1 MRNVFKTLWF
11 QVMLAMVLGVGLGIV
26 LAPTGFGLLSEKIA
40 EQISP
45 WIALPGNLFLSMIK
59 MVVIPLVLSSI
70 VLGIASSDDK
80 EFLKKVSLR
89 IFPYFIATTVA
100 ATAIGAVMATVLQPG
115 KYIDSAL
122 IADVMEGSP
131 AATGPEAAAEK
142 VHITEKLVEM
152 IPTNYIKSALDQD
165 MLATVILALFL
176 GMSIVALE
184 PEKTTTF
191 MDWIHVIQSI
201 SMKIIEWAM
210 KLAPIA
216 VFGLICN
223 ITMRV
228 GFGAIA
234 GMTAYVGTV
243 IAGLALLLAFYMII
257 VLTLG
262 KMSPLQF
269 LKKIGDV
276 QLLAFSTSSS
286 AAAMPLSMATAEK
299 RLKVQPSVARFIVP
313 LGATINMDGT
323 ALYQVS
329 ATVFLTQVYG
339 VDLGFWGLL
348 AVVIT
353 TVGASI
359 GTPSTPGVG
368 IVILATILQG
378 VGVSPSGIA
387 LIIGVDRIL
396 DMSRTTVNVTGDLVA
411 SVVMNR
417 LLKKAAPLECGK
429 IGALPVQSENRS
441 R

>member
-1 MRNVFKTLWF
+1 MKNMFKALWF
-11 QVMLAMVLGVGLGIV
+11 QVMVAMVLGVLLGIL
-26 LAPTGFGLLSEKIA
+26 LAPTGAGLLSERLS
-40 EQISP
+40 EQIAP

-59 MVVIPLVLSSI
+59 MVVIPLVLTSI
-70 VLGIASSDDK
+70 ILGITSSDDK

-89 IFPYFIATTVA
+89 IFPYFIATTMVA
-100 ATAIGAVMATVLQPG
+100 TTIGASMATLLQPG

-131 AATGPEAAAEK
+131 AATAPAATEADTM
-142 VHITEKLVEM
+142 HITDQLVEM

-176 GMSIVALE
+176 GMAIVALDSKRTQ
-184 PEKTTTF
+184 PF
-191 MDWIHVIQSI
+191 LQWIDVIQSMA
-201 SMKIIEWAM
+201 MKIIEWAM

-234 GMTAYVGTV
+234 GMAAYVGTV
-243 IAGLALLLAFYMII
+243 VAGLFLLLLFYLFI
-257 VLTLG
+257 VWSLG
-262 KMSPLQF
+262 QMSPLQF

-286 AAAMPLSMATAEK
+286 AAAMPLSMATAEN
-299 RLKVQPSVARFIVP
+299 RLAVAPPVARFIVP

-339 VDLGFWGLL
+339 VELGFWGLL
-348 AVVIT
+348 AVIIT

-378 VGVSPSGIA
+378 VGVPPSGIA

-396 DMSRTTVNVTGDLVA
+396 DMSRTTVNVTGDLAA

-417 LLKKAAPLECGK
+417 LLKNIDK
-429 IGALPVQSENRS
+429 R
-441 R
+441 

>member
-1 MRNVFKTLWF
+1 MKKIFKTLWF
-11 QVMLAMVLGVGLGIV
+11 QVMLAMFLGVVLGIV
-26 LAPTGFGLLSEKIA
+26 LAPTGFGLLSEKIS
-40 EQISP
+40 EQIAP
-45 WIALPGNLFLSMIK
+45 WIALPGNLFLSLIK

-70 VLGIASSDDK
+70 VLGITSSEDK
-80 EFLKKVSLR
+80 DFLKKVSLR

-100 ATAIGAVMATVLQPG
+100 ATTIGAAMSTVLQPG

-131 AATGPEAAAEK
+131 AATAPTAPAEEMH
-142 VHITEKLVEM
+142 VTEKLVEM
-152 IPTNYIKSALDQD
+152 IPTNYIKSALNQD

-176 GMSIVALE
+176 GMAIVALDSA
-184 PEKTTTF
+184 KTASF
-191 MDWIHVIQSI
+191 LDWIQVIQSI
-201 SMKIIEWAM
+201 AMKIIEWAM

-234 GMTAYVGTV
+234 GMAAYVGTV

-257 VLTLG
+257 VLMLG
-262 KMSPLQF
+262 KMPPLQF
-269 LKKIGDV
+269 LRRIGGV

-286 AAAMPLSMATAEK
+286 AAAMPLSMETAEK
-299 RLKVQPSVARFIVP
+299 RLHVQPSVARFIVP

-339 VDLGFWGLL
+339 VELGLLGLL

-378 VGVSPSGIA
+378 VGVPPSGIA

-417 LLKKAAPLECGK
+417 LLKK
-429 IGALPVQSENRS
+429 S
-441 R
+441 

>member
-1 MRNVFKTLWF
+1 MV
-11 QVMLAMVLGVGLGIV
+11 AMVLGVLLGIL
-26 LAPTGFGLLSEKIA
+26 LAPTGAGLLSEKIS
-40 EQISP
+40 EQIAP

-59 MVVIPLVLSSI
+59 MVVIPLVLTSI
-70 VLGIASSDDK
+70 ILGITSSDDK

-89 IFPYFIATTVA
+89 IFPYFIATTMVA
-100 ATAIGAVMATVLQPG
+100 TTIGASMATLLQPG

-131 AATGPEAAAEK
+131 AATAPAATEADTM
-142 VHITEKLVEM
+142 HITDQLVEM

-176 GMSIVALE
+176 GMAIVALDSKRTQ
-184 PEKTTTF
+184 PF
-191 MDWIHVIQSI
+191 LQWIDVIQSI
-201 SMKIIEWAM
+201 AMKIIEWAM

-234 GMTAYVGTV
+234 GMAAYVGTV
-243 IAGLALLLAFYMII
+243 VAGLFLLLLFYLFI
-257 VLTLG
+257 VWTLG
-262 KMSPLQF
+262 QMSPLQF

-286 AAAMPLSMATAEK
+286 AAAMPLSMATAEN
-299 RLKVQPSVARFIVP
+299 RLAVAPPVARFIVP

-339 VDLGFWGLL
+339 VELGFWGLL
-348 AVVIT
+348 AVIIT

-378 VGVSPSGIA
+378 VGVPPSGIA

-396 DMSRTTVNVTGDLVA
+396 DMSRTTVNVTGDLAA

-417 LLKKAAPLECGK
+417 LLKNMDK
-429 IGALPVQSENRS
+429 R
-441 R
+441 

>member
-1 MRNVFKTLWF
+1 MKKIFKTLWF
-11 QVMLAMVLGVGLGIV
+11 QVMLAMFLGVVLGIV
-26 LAPTGFGLLSEKIA
+26 LAPTGFGLLSEKIS
-40 EQISP
+40 EQIAP
-45 WIALPGNLFLSMIK
+45 WIALPGNLFLSLIK

-70 VLGIASSDDK
+70 VLGITSSEDK
-80 EFLKKVSLR
+80 DFLKKVSLR

-100 ATAIGAVMATVLQPG
+100 ATTIGAAMSTVLQPG

-131 AATGPEAAAEK
+131 AATTTAAPDESM
-142 VHITEKLVEM
+142 HITEKLVEM
-152 IPTNYIKSALDQD
+152 IPTNYIKSALNQD

-176 GMSIVALE
+176 GMAIVALDSA
-184 PEKTTTF
+184 KTASF
-191 MDWIHVIQSI
+191 LDWIQVIQSI
-201 SMKIIEWAM
+201 AMKIIEWAM

-234 GMTAYVGTV
+234 GMAAYVGTV

-257 VLTLG
+257 VLMLG
-262 KMSPLQF
+262 KMPPLQF
-269 LKKIGDV
+269 LRRIGGV

-286 AAAMPLSMATAEK
+286 AAAMPLSMETAEK
-299 RLKVQPSVARFIVP
+299 RLHVQPSVARFIVP

-339 VDLGFWGLL
+339 VELGLLGLL

-378 VGVSPSGIA
+378 VGVPPSGIA

-417 LLKKAAPLECGK
+417 LLKK
-429 IGALPVQSENRS
+429 S
-441 R
+441 

>member
-1 MRNVFKTLWF
+1 MKKIFETLWF
-11 QVMLAMVLGVGLGIV
+11 QVMAAMALGVFLGIL
-26 LAPTGFGLLSEKIA
+26 LAPTGAGLLSEKIS
-40 EQISP
+40 EQIAP

-59 MVVIPLVLSSI
+59 MVVIPLVLTSI
-70 VLGIASSDDK
+70 ILGITSSDDK

-89 IFPYFIATTVA
+89 IFPYFIATTMVA
-100 ATAIGAVMATVLQPG
+100 TTIGASMATLLQPG

-131 AATGPEAAAEK
+131 AATAPTATEADTM
-142 VHITEKLVEM
+142 HITDQLVEM

-176 GMSIVALE
+176 GMAIVALDSKRTQ
-184 PEKTTTF
+184 PF
-191 MDWIHVIQSI
+191 LQWIDVIQSMA
-201 SMKIIEWAM
+201 MKIIEWAM

-234 GMTAYVGTV
+234 GMAAYVGTV
-243 IAGLALLLAFYMII
+243 VAGLFLLLIFYLLI
-257 VLTLG
+257 VWSLG
-262 KMSPLQF
+262 QMSPLQF

-286 AAAMPLSMATAEK
+286 AAAMPLSMATAEN
-299 RLKVQPSVARFIVP
+299 RLAVAPPVARFIVP

-339 VDLGFWGLL
+339 VELGFWWLL
-348 AVVIT
+348 AVIIT

-378 VGVSPSGIA
+378 VGVPPSGIA

-396 DMSRTTVNVTGDLVA
+396 DMSRTTVNVTGDLAA

-417 LLKKAAPLECGK
+417 LLKNMDK
-429 IGALPVQSENRS
+429 R
-441 R
+441 

>member
-1 MRNVFKTLWF
+1 MKKIFETLWF
-11 QVMLAMVLGVGLGIV
+11 QVMAAMALGVFLGIL
-26 LAPTGFGLLSEKIA
+26 LAPTGAGLLSEKIS
-40 EQISP
+40 EQIAP

-59 MVVIPLVLSSI
+59 MVVIPLVLTSI
-70 VLGIASSDDK
+70 ILGITSSDDK

-89 IFPYFIATTVA
+89 IFPYFIATTMVA
-100 ATAIGAVMATVLQPG
+100 TTIGASMATLLQPG

-131 AATGPEAAAEK
+131 AATAPAATEADTM
-142 VHITEKLVEM
+142 HITDQLVEM

-176 GMSIVALE
+176 GMAIVALDSKRTQ
-184 PEKTTTF
+184 PF
-191 MDWIHVIQSI
+191 LQWIDVIQSMA
-201 SMKIIEWAM
+201 MKIIEWAM

-234 GMTAYVGTV
+234 GMAAYVGTV
-243 IAGLALLLAFYMII
+243 VAGLFLLLIFYLLI
-257 VLTLG
+257 VWSLG
-262 KMSPLQF
+262 QMSPLQF

-299 RLKVQPSVARFIVP
+299 RLAVAPPVARFIVP

-339 VDLGFWGLL
+339 VELGFWGLL
-348 AVVIT
+348 AVIIT

-378 VGVSPSGIA
+378 VGVPPSGIA

-396 DMSRTTVNVTGDLVA
+396 DMSRTTVNVTGDLAA

-417 LLKKAAPLECGK
+417 LLKNIDKP
-429 IGALPVQSENRS
+429 
-441 R
+441 

>member
-1 MRNVFKTLWF
+1 
-11 QVMLAMVLGVGLGIV
+11 VLLGIL
-26 LAPTGFGLLSEKIA
+26 LAPTGAGLLSERLS
-40 EQISP
+40 EQIAP

-59 MVVIPLVLSSI
+59 MVVIPLVLTSI
-70 VLGIASSDDK
+70 ILGITSSDDK

-89 IFPYFIATTVA
+89 IFPYFIATTMVA
-100 ATAIGAVMATVLQPG
+100 TTIGASMATLLQPG

-131 AATGPEAAAEK
+131 AATAPAATEADTM
-142 VHITEKLVEM
+142 HITDQLVEM

-176 GMSIVALE
+176 GMAIVALDSKRTQ
-184 PEKTTTF
+184 PF
-191 MDWIHVIQSI
+191 LQWIDVIQSI
-201 SMKIIEWAM
+201 AMKIIEWAM

-234 GMTAYVGTV
+234 GMAAYVGTV
-243 IAGLALLLAFYMII
+243 VAGLFLLLIFYLFI
-257 VLTLG
+257 VWSLG
-262 KMSPLQF
+262 QMSPLQF

-299 RLKVQPSVARFIVP
+299 RLAVAPPVARFIVP

-339 VDLGFWGLL
+339 VELGFWGLL
-348 AVVIT
+348 AVIIT

-378 VGVSPSGIA
+378 VGVPPSGIA

-396 DMSRTTVNVTGDLVA
+396 DMSRTTVNVTGDLAA

-417 LLKKAAPLECGK
+417 LLKNIDK
-429 IGALPVQSENRS
+429 R
-441 R
+441 

>member
-1 MRNVFKTLWF
+1 MKKIFETLWF
-11 QVMLAMVLGVGLGIV
+11 QVMAAMALGVFLGIL
-26 LAPTGFGLLSEKIA
+26 LAPTGAGLLSERLS
-40 EQISP
+40 EQIAP

-59 MVVIPLVLSSI
+59 MVVIPLVLTSI
-70 VLGIASSDDK
+70 ILGITSSDDK

-89 IFPYFIATTVA
+89 IFPYFIATTMVA
-100 ATAIGAVMATVLQPG
+100 TTIGASMATLLQPG

-131 AATGPEAAAEK
+131 AATAPAATEADTM
-142 VHITEKLVEM
+142 HITDQLVEM

-176 GMSIVALE
+176 GMAIVALDSKRTQ
-184 PEKTTTF
+184 PF
-191 MDWIHVIQSI
+191 LQWIDVIQSMA
-201 SMKIIEWAM
+201 MKIIEWAM

-234 GMTAYVGTV
+234 GMAAYVGTV
-243 IAGLALLLAFYMII
+243 VAGLFLLLLFYLFI
-257 VLTLG
+257 VWTLG
-262 KMSPLQF
+262 QMSPLQF

-286 AAAMPLSMATAEK
+286 AAAMPLSMATAEN
-299 RLKVQPSVARFIVP
+299 RLAVAPPVARFIVP

-339 VDLGFWGLL
+339 VELGFWGLL
-348 AVVIT
+348 AVIIT

-378 VGVSPSGIA
+378 VGVPPSGIA

-396 DMSRTTVNVTGDLVA
+396 DMSRTTVNVTGDLAA

-417 LLKKAAPLECGK
+417 LLKNMDK
-429 IGALPVQSENRS
+429 R
-441 R
+441 

>member
-1 MRNVFKTLWF
+1 
-11 QVMLAMVLGVGLGIV
+11 MLAMFLGVVLGIV
-26 LAPTGFGLLSEKIA
+26 LAPTGFGLLSEKIS
-40 EQISP
+40 EQIAP
-45 WIALPGNLFLSMIK
+45 WIALPGNLFLSLIK

-70 VLGIASSDDK
+70 VLGITSSEDK
-80 EFLKKVSLR
+80 DFLKKVSLR

-100 ATAIGAVMATVLQPG
+100 ATTIGAAMSTVLQPG

-131 AATGPEAAAEK
+131 AATAPTAPAEEMH
-142 VHITEKLVEM
+142 VTEKLVEM
-152 IPTNYIKSALDQD
+152 IPTNYIKSALNQD

-176 GMSIVALE
+176 GMAIVALDSA
-184 PEKTTTF
+184 KTASF
-191 MDWIHVIQSI
+191 LDWIQVIQSI
-201 SMKIIEWAM
+201 AMKIIEWAM

-234 GMTAYVGTV
+234 GMAAYVGTV

-257 VLTLG
+257 VLMLG
-262 KMSPLQF
+262 KMPPLQF
-269 LKKIGDV
+269 LRRIGGV

-286 AAAMPLSMATAEK
+286 AAAMPLSMETAEK
-299 RLKVQPSVARFIVP
+299 RLHVQPSVARFIVP

-339 VDLGFWGLL
+339 VELGLLGLL

-378 VGVSPSGIA
+378 VGVPPSGIA

-417 LLKKAAPLECGK
+417 LLKGVNQP
-429 IGALPVQSENRS
+429 
-441 R
+441 

>member
-1 MRNVFKTLWF
+1 MKNMFKALWF
-11 QVMLAMVLGVGLGIV
+11 QVMVAMVLGVLLGIL
-26 LAPTGFGLLSEKIA
+26 LAPTGAGLLSERLS
-40 EQISP
+40 EQIAP

-59 MVVIPLVLSSI
+59 MVVIPLVLTSI
-70 VLGIASSDDK
+70 ILGITSSDDK

-89 IFPYFIATTVA
+89 IFPYFIATTMVA
-100 ATAIGAVMATVLQPG
+100 TTIGASMATLLQPG

-131 AATGPEAAAEK
+131 AATAPAATEADTM
-142 VHITEKLVEM
+142 HITDQLVEM

-176 GMSIVALE
+176 GMAIVALDSKRTQ
-184 PEKTTTF
+184 PF
-191 MDWIHVIQSI
+191 LQWIDVIQSI
-201 SMKIIEWAM
+201 AMKIIEWAM

-234 GMTAYVGTV
+234 GMAAYVGTV
-243 IAGLALLLAFYMII
+243 VAGLFLLLLFYLFI
-257 VLTLG
+257 VWTLG
-262 KMSPLQF
+262 QMSPLQF

-299 RLKVQPSVARFIVP
+299 RLAVAPPVARFIVP

-339 VDLGFWGLL
+339 VELGFWGLL
-348 AVVIT
+348 AVIIT

-378 VGVSPSGIA
+378 VGVPPSGIA

-396 DMSRTTVNVTGDLVA
+396 DMSRTTVNVTGDLAA

-417 LLKKAAPLECGK
+417 LLKNIDKP
-429 IGALPVQSENRS
+429 
-441 R
+441 

>member
-1 MRNVFKTLWF
+1 MKKIFETLWF
-11 QVMLAMVLGVGLGIV
+11 QVMAAMVLGVFLGIL
-26 LAPTGFGLLSEKIA
+26 LAPTGAGLLSEKIS
-40 EQISP
+40 EQIAP

-59 MVVIPLVLSSI
+59 MVVIPLVLTSI
-70 VLGIASSDDK
+70 ILGITSSDDK

-89 IFPYFIATTVA
+89 IFPYFIATTMVA
-100 ATAIGAVMATVLQPG
+100 TTIGASMATLLQPG

-131 AATGPEAAAEK
+131 AATAPAATEADTM
-142 VHITEKLVEM
+142 HITDQLVEM

-176 GMSIVALE
+176 GMAIVALDSKRTQ
-184 PEKTTTF
+184 PF
-191 MDWIHVIQSI
+191 LQWIDVIQSI
-201 SMKIIEWAM
+201 AMKIIEWAM

-234 GMTAYVGTV
+234 GMAAYVGTV
-243 IAGLALLLAFYMII
+243 VAGLFLLLLFYLLI
-257 VLTLG
+257 VWSLG
-262 KMSPLQF
+262 QMSPLQF

-299 RLKVQPSVARFIVP
+299 RLAVAPPVARFIVP

-339 VDLGFWGLL
+339 VELGFWGLL
-348 AVVIT
+348 AVIIT

-378 VGVSPSGIA
+378 VGVPPSGIA

-396 DMSRTTVNVTGDLVA
+396 DMSRTTVNVTGDLAA

-417 LLKKAAPLECGK
+417 LLKNIDKP
-429 IGALPVQSENRS
+429 
-441 R
+441 

>member
-1 MRNVFKTLWF
+1 MKNIFKTLWF
-11 QVMLAMVLGVGLGIV
+11 QVMVAMVLGVLLGIL
-26 LAPTGFGLLSEKIA
+26 LAPTGAGLLSERIS
-40 EQISP
+40 EQIAP

-59 MVVIPLVLSSI
+59 MVVIPLVLTSI
-70 VLGIASSDDK
+70 ILGITSSDDK
-80 EFLKKVSLR
+80 DFLKKVSMR
-89 IFPYFIATTVA
+89 IFPYFIATTMVA
-100 ATAIGAVMATVLQPG
+100 TTIGASLSTLLQPG

-131 AATGPEAAAEK
+131 AATATTAAPAETM
-142 VHITEKLVEM
+142 HITEQLVEM

-176 GMSIVALE
+176 GMAIVALDQKRTQ
-184 PEKTTTF
+184 PF
-191 MDWIHVIQSI
+191 LQWIDVIQSMA
-201 SMKIIEWAM
+201 MKIIEWAM

-234 GMTAYVGTV
+234 GMAAYVGTV
-243 IAGLALLLAFYMII
+243 VAGLFLLLLFYLLI
-257 VLTLG
+257 VWMLG
-262 KMSPLQF
+262 KMPPLQF

-299 RLKVQPSVARFIVP
+299 RLGVAPPVARFIVP

-339 VDLGFWGLL
+339 VELGFWGLL
-348 AVVIT
+348 AVIIT

-378 VGVSPSGIA
+378 VGVPPSGIA

-417 LLKKAAPLECGK
+417 LLKNIDKP
-429 IGALPVQSENRS
+429 
-441 R
+441 

>member
-1 MRNVFKTLWF
+1 MKNMFKALWF
-11 QVMLAMVLGVGLGIV
+11 QVMVAMVLGVLLGIL
-26 LAPTGFGLLSEKIA
+26 LAPTGAGLLSERLS
-40 EQISP
+40 EQIAP

-59 MVVIPLVLSSI
+59 MVVIPLVLTSI
-70 VLGIASSDDK
+70 ILGITSSDDK

-89 IFPYFIATTVA
+89 IFPYFIATTMVA
-100 ATAIGAVMATVLQPG
+100 TTIGASMATLLQPG

-131 AATGPEAAAEK
+131 AATAPTATEARYDA
-142 VHITEKLVEM
+142 HYRPDLVEM

-176 GMSIVALE
+176 GMAIVALDSKRTQ
-184 PEKTTTF
+184 PF
-191 MDWIHVIQSI
+191 LQWIDVIQSMA
-201 SMKIIEWAM
+201 MKIIEWAM

-223 ITMRV
+223 IAMRV
-228 GFGAIA
+228 GFRAIA
-234 GMTAYVGTV
+234 GMAAYVGTV
-243 IAGLALLLAFYMII
+243 VAGLFLLLIFYLLI
-257 VLTLG
+257 VWSLG
-262 KMSPLQF
+262 QMSPLQF

-299 RLKVQPSVARFIVP
+299 RLAVAPPVARFIVP

-339 VDLGFWGLL
+339 VELGFWGLL
-348 AVVIT
+348 AVIIT

-378 VGVSPSGIA
+378 VGVPPSGIA

-396 DMSRTTVNVTGDLVA
+396 DMSRTTVNVTGDLAA

-417 LLKKAAPLECGK
+417 LLKNIDKP
-429 IGALPVQSENRS
+429 
-441 R
+441 

>member
-1 MRNVFKTLWF
+1 
-11 QVMLAMVLGVGLGIV
+11 VLLGIL
-26 LAPTGFGLLSEKIA
+26 LAPTGAGLLSERLS
-40 EQISP
+40 EQIAP

-59 MVVIPLVLSSI
+59 MVVIPLVLTSI
-70 VLGIASSDDK
+70 ILGITSSDDK

-89 IFPYFIATTVA
+89 IFPYFIATTMVA
-100 ATAIGAVMATVLQPG
+100 TTIGASMATLLQPG

-131 AATGPEAAAEK
+131 AATAPAATEADTM
-142 VHITEKLVEM
+142 HITDQLVEM

-176 GMSIVALE
+176 GMAIVALDSKRTQ
-184 PEKTTTF
+184 PF
-191 MDWIHVIQSI
+191 LQWIDVIQSI
-201 SMKIIEWAM
+201 AMKIIEWAM

-234 GMTAYVGTV
+234 GMAAYVGTV
-243 IAGLALLLAFYMII
+243 VAGLFLLLIFYLLI
-257 VLTLG
+257 VWTLG
-262 KMSPLQF
+262 QMSPLQF

-299 RLKVQPSVARFIVP
+299 RLAVAPPVARFIVP

-339 VDLGFWGLL
+339 VELGFWGLL
-348 AVVIT
+348 AVIIT

-378 VGVSPSGIA
+378 VGVPPSGIA

-396 DMSRTTVNVTGDLVA
+396 DMSRTTVNVTGDLAA

-417 LLKKAAPLECGK
+417 LLKNIDK
-429 IGALPVQSENRS
+429 R
-441 R
+441 

>member
-1 MRNVFKTLWF
+1 MKNMFKALWF
-11 QVMLAMVLGVGLGIV
+11 QVMVAMVLGVLLGIL
-26 LAPTGFGLLSEKIA
+26 LAPTGAGLLSERLS
-40 EQISP
+40 EQIAP

-59 MVVIPLVLSSI
+59 MVVIPLVLTSI
-70 VLGIASSDDK
+70 ILGITSSDDK

-89 IFPYFIATTVA
+89 IFPYFIATTMVA
-100 ATAIGAVMATVLQPG
+100 TTIGASMATLLQPG

-131 AATGPEAAAEK
+131 AATAPAATEADTM
-142 VHITEKLVEM
+142 HITDQLVEM

-176 GMSIVALE
+176 GMAIVALDSKRTQ
-184 PEKTTTF
+184 PF
-191 MDWIHVIQSI
+191 LQWIDVIQSI
-201 SMKIIEWAM
+201 AMKIIEWAM

-234 GMTAYVGTV
+234 GMAAYVGTV
-243 IAGLALLLAFYMII
+243 VAGLFLLLLFYLFI
-257 VLTLG
+257 VWTLG
-262 KMSPLQF
+262 QMSPLQF

-286 AAAMPLSMATAEK
+286 AAAMPLSMATAEN
-299 RLKVQPSVARFIVP
+299 RLAVAPPVARFIVP

-339 VDLGFWGLL
+339 VELGFWGLL
-348 AVVIT
+348 AVIIT

-378 VGVSPSGIA
+378 VGVPPSGIA

-396 DMSRTTVNVTGDLVA
+396 DMSRTTVNVTGDLAA

-417 LLKKAAPLECGK
+417 LLKNMDK
-429 IGALPVQSENRS
+429 R
-441 R
+441 

>member
-1 MRNVFKTLWF
+1 MKKIFETLWF
-11 QVMLAMVLGVGLGIV
+11 QVMAAMALGVFLGIL
-26 LAPTGFGLLSEKIA
+26 LAPTGAGLLSEKIS
-40 EQISP
+40 EQIAP

-59 MVVIPLVLSSI
+59 MVVIPLVLTSI
-70 VLGIASSDDK
+70 ILGITSSDDK

-89 IFPYFIATTVA
+89 IFPYFIATTMVA
-100 ATAIGAVMATVLQPG
+100 TTIGASMATLLQPG

-131 AATGPEAAAEK
+131 AATAPAATEADTM
-142 VHITEKLVEM
+142 HITDQLVEM

-176 GMSIVALE
+176 GMAIVALDSKRTQ
-184 PEKTTTF
+184 PF
-191 MDWIHVIQSI
+191 LQWIDVIQSI
-201 SMKIIEWAM
+201 AMKIIEWAM

-234 GMTAYVGTV
+234 GMAAYVGTV
-243 IAGLALLLAFYMII
+243 VAGLFLLLLFYLFI
-257 VLTLG
+257 VWTLG
-262 KMSPLQF
+262 QMSPLQF

-286 AAAMPLSMATAEK
+286 AAAMPLSMATAEN
-299 RLKVQPSVARFIVP
+299 RLAVAPPVARFIVP

-339 VDLGFWGLL
+339 VELGFWGLL
-348 AVVIT
+348 AVIIT

-378 VGVSPSGIA
+378 VGVPPSGIA

-396 DMSRTTVNVTGDLVA
+396 DMSRTTVNVTGDLAA

-417 LLKKAAPLECGK
+417 LLKNMDK
-429 IGALPVQSENRS
+429 R
-441 R
+441 

>member
-1 MRNVFKTLWF
+1 MKNMFKALWF
-11 QVMLAMVLGVGLGIV
+11 QVMVAMVLGVLLGIL
-26 LAPTGFGLLSEKIA
+26 LAPTGAGLLSERLS
-40 EQISP
+40 EQIAP
-45 WIALPGNLFLSMIK
+45 WIALAGNLFLSMIK
-59 MVVIPLVLSSI
+59 MVVIPLVLTSI
-70 VLGIASSDDK
+70 ILGITSSDDK
-80 EFLKKVSLR
+80 DFLKKVSMR
-89 IFPYFIATTVA
+89 IFPYFIATTMV
-100 ATAIGAVMATVLQPG
+100 ATAIGASLSTLLQPG

-131 AATGPEAAAEK
+131 AATAPAAAPAETM
-142 VHITEKLVEM
+142 HITEQLVEM

-176 GMSIVALE
+176 GMAIVALDQKRTQ
-184 PEKTTTF
+184 PF
-191 MDWIHVIQSI
+191 LQWIDVIQSMA
-201 SMKIIEWAM
+201 MKIIEWAM

-234 GMTAYVGTV
+234 GMAAYVGTV
-243 IAGLALLLAFYMII
+243 AAGLFLLLIFYLLI
-257 VLTLG
+257 VWSLG
-262 KMSPLQF
+262 NMSPLKF

-299 RLKVQPSVARFIVP
+299 RLAVAPPVARFIVP

-339 VDLGFWGLL
+339 VELGFWGLL
-348 AVVIT
+348 AVIIT

-378 VGVSPSGIA
+378 VGVPPSGIA

-417 LLKKAAPLECGK
+417 LLKNIDKP
-429 IGALPVQSENRS
+429 
-441 R
+441 